1 VACVSKE
8 DRGHGEERIKSRM
21 KEGKG
26 EGLGAARESP
36 DVWDTQRV
44 ANA

>member
-1 VACVSKE
+1 ME
-8 DRGHGEERIKSRM
+8 EERVESGM

-26 EGLGAARESP
+26 EGAARESP
-36 DVWDTQRV
+36 DVRDTQRV